1 MYNKYDILPIED
13 REYLIIDVLEYN
25 DTTYLYLVNN
35 SDSDDDKAIVKVLYE
50 GDDDYVV
57 NIDNDDEF
65 NYVLSLFAGKNK
77 ENIKEVLENKNED

>member
-50 GDDDYVV
+50 GDADYVV